1 MVINWVHGES
11 RLATKD
17 FQKIAELISL
27 NMYSNYYSVQP
38 ISLFSWTCALMCDCD
53 APGGENMNYIAATEI
68 LPKAYLA
75 KSGPDI
81 CYFRS
86 SNPEFQQRSTPIQK
100 NKINKLH
107 N

>member
-1 MVINWVHGES
+1 MIKS
-11 RLATKD
+11 TLATKD
-17 FQKIAELISL
+17 FQKIAQLVCLNIYSDYYFFSKFSL
-27 NMYSNYYSVQP
+27 NM
-38 ISLFSWTCALMCDCD
+38 CAFVCDCD

-86 SNPEFQQRSTPIQK
+86 C
-100 NKINKLH
+100 
-107 N
+107 